1 MHLIGEHDSSG
12 EKGAAILSGV
22 HPARQPPFLQQQV
35 TLAATITVLWI
46 RNDLLRIRLQMFG
59 VPDPDPTHFI
69 EAYLEII
76 FKKILL
82 SKKKKNILTTGI
94 CYFLL
99 HTTGTVLQYRIFRP
113 KNYI

>member
-76 FKKILL
+76 FKTILL
-82 SKKKKNILTTGI
+82 SKKKKEYTNSR
-94 CYFLL
+94 YLL
-99 HTTGTVLQYRIFRP
+99 FSTSHYRYSSTVQNLQT
-113 KNYI
+113 

>member
-76 FKKILL
+76 FKK
-82 SKKKKNILTTGI
+82 SYYKKKEYTN
-94 CYFLL
+94 YRYLL
-99 HTTGTVLQYRIFRP
+99 FSTSHYQYSSTVQNLQT
-113 KNYI
+113 